1 MWRKKF
7 LRKIFSF
14 FALRRPFRS
23 FFISPC
29 MFYYYTRSL
38 TLSPFFFYYY
48 LYYAV
53 AAAVKEIP
61 AKSIATIVLPQLTDD
76 LKKDIVER
84 IASKSLMDVHVAVA
98 PAVSYE

>member
-1 MWRKKF
+1 VHVLLLYSLAHSRS
-7 LRKIFSF
+7 FSF
-14 FALRRPFRS
+14 SLLS
-23 FFISPC
+23 FFITT
-29 MFYYYTRSL
+29 YT
-38 TLSPFFFYYY
+38 TPF
-48 LYYAV
+48 